1 MLPEDGLGA
10 FSRRLEPTAVPA
22 LIRSSSSLSLLF
34 LLRPQTLQ
42 ATKAT
47 PARRI
52 APPTPTTTPIMVF
65 LALLLNPLLEP
76 EEPELRE
83 GDEVPVEE
91 VEDTDDVEVCVVAT
105 PPIVVVL

>member
-1 MLPEDGLGA
+1 MPPEDGLGA

-22 LIRSSSSLSLLF
+22 LIKSSSSLSLLF

-52 APPTPTTTPIMVF
+52 APPTPTTTPMMVF

-91 VEDTDDVEVCVVAT
+91 VEDADDVEVCVVTT
-105 PPIVVVL
+105 PLMVVVL

>member
-1 MLPEDGLGA
+1 
-10 FSRRLEPTAVPA
+10 
-22 LIRSSSSLSLLF
+22 
-34 LLRPQTLQ
+34 
-42 ATKAT
+42 
-47 PARRI
+47 
-52 APPTPTTTPIMVF
+52 MVF

>member
-1 MLPEDGLGA
+1 MPAEDGLGA

-22 LIRSSSSLSLLF
+22 LIRSSSSLSLLC

-42 ATKAT
+42 ATKAI

-83 GDEVPVEE
+83 GDEVLVEE
-91 VEDTDDVEVCVVAT
+91 VKGPVDVEAWVVGT
-105 PPIVVVL
+105 PPMVVVL

>member
-1 MLPEDGLGA
+1 MPPEDGLGA
-10 FSRRLEPTAVPA
+10 FSRRLDPTAVPA
-22 LIRSSSSLSLLF
+22 FIKSSSSLSLLC

-47 PARRI
+47 PASRI
-52 APPTPTTTPIMVF
+52 APPTPTTTPMMVF

-76 EEPELRE
+76 EELELRE

-91 VEDTDDVEVCVVAT
+91 AEDTDDVEVCVVAT
-105 PPIVVVL
+105 PLMVVVL

>member
-1 MLPEDGLGA
+1 MPVEDGLGA

-22 LIRSSSSLSLLF
+22 LIRSSSSLSLLC

-83 GDEVPVEE
+83 GDELLVEE
-91 VEDTDDVEVCVVAT
+91 VKGAVDVEACVVAT
-105 PPIVVVL
+105 PLMVVVL